1 MKNFTRSQ
9 SCLLSVHMLKMVMD
23 LFISTFLTSYILSQT
38 PESIL
43 GEGLFNIGLFYF
55 SWYLIYGIFEF
66 VCSYFVDRGNRVLFL
81 RIAIIIN
88 TFLILALV
96 FWGEQISHW
105 IIAAGAICGLVDAF
119 YYSSYLIMRAGLAE
133 NKTVKLF
140 NIISTLFT
148 NIIKVVVPIILGYI
162 IEASTLSSIA
172 IYIVIISVIQ
182 FVISLFIK
190 NDKSESSKFE
200 FKKFIN
206 YLKTNKADSSKLKYT
221 YLSNIPSGFKTTYN
235 ILVVALTVY
244 IFKKD
249 SILGVY
255 TSIFSLITALL
266 IVLYKLVDKNPKVNK
281 FAIYLSL
288 GLLPLITAILVA
300 IKPTEVVLLVIL
312 NFCLTLS
319 SYFSEFMGNTERDA
333 IIKFVHQNEFISEHQ
348 VFNEVIQCAGR
359 LISFGL
365 FMIIGKCANFSGF
378 IAMLLFFIA
387 FNPIKFLLLYKQ
399 RIIRKEFELEESKA

>member
-43 GEGLFNIGLFYF
+43 GQGLFNIGLFYF
-55 SWYLIYGIFEF
+55 SWYLVYGIFEF
-66 VCSYFVDRGNRVLFL
+66 ICSYFVDKGNRVLFL

-133 NKTVKLF
+133 NRTVKLF
-140 NIISTLFT
+140 NVISTLIT
-148 NIIKVVVPIILGYI
+148 NIIKVVVPIVLGYI

-182 FVISLFIK
+182 FAISLFIK

-200 FKKFIN
+200 FRKFIN
-206 YLKTNKADSSKLKYT
+206 YLKTNKTDFNKLKYT

-249 SILGVY
+249 SLLGVY

-266 IVLYKLVDKNPKVNK
+266 IVIYKLLDKKPNINK
-281 FAIYLSL
+281 FIIYLVL
-288 GLLPLITAILVA
+288 GFLPLISAILVA
-300 IKPTEVVLLVIL
+300 IKPNEVVLLVIL
-312 NFCLTLS
+312 NFFLTLA

-348 VFNEVIQCAGR
+348 VFNEIIQCAGR

-365 FMIIGKCANFSGF
+365 FMIIGKCANFSWF
-378 IAMLLFFIA
+378 IVMLLFFIA

-399 RIIRKEFELEESKA
+399 RTIRKEFEHETIA